1 MASLSDLSSVYNTQA
16 PAGFNLANL
25 AVAGSLTK
33 AQGDLAR
40 TRLLRNFGQFDLPG
54 LLSSQAARGAFGS
67 SATRR
72 KVQQIATGAA
82 DTLGDIAFGS
92 GSSQAQNGANAL
104 LTGTGFQF

>member
-1 MASLSDLSSVYNTQA
+1 MASLSDLASVYNQAA

-25 AVAGSLTK
+25 AVSGSLTK

-40 TRLLRNFGQFDLPG
+40 TRLLRNFSKFDLPG

-67 SATRR
+67 SATKN
-72 KVQQIATGAA
+72 KVSRLATGAA
-82 DTLGDIAFGS
+82 DTLGDIAFGT
-92 GSSQAQNGANAL
+92 GSSQAQSGANAL